1 MRPGQLKILFYRS
14 YSVTIA
20 AVIALAA
27 CANAALAQSS
37 VFILGGE
44 FPVGSG
50 SLGFVASPSVVV
62 ADFNRDGNA
71 DIVTA
76 NDNDGTLTLL
86 LGDGVGH
93 FTQAPGSPI
102 QAAGKYVQAIA
113 TGDFNGDGNPDLV
126 VTSNVGIEVLLG
138 DGKGGFMIGPGIP
151 AEFSG
156 TFFTASTL
164 LLVGDFNGDGRPD
177 LLTWALGASF
187 LWLGDGT
194 GGFSSPK
201 DSPLGNDSLTSIV
214 MGDFNGDGK
223 LDLASTGPTPYIYT
237 GDGTGRFTGQYQ
249 LFVGNPADGFGS
261 AIAAGDFSG
270 AGKSD
275 LLTFLT
281 YAYVPFR
288 TWTWLWTGST
298 STLLPFNEVMSA
310 PPQGLPVFVVTADF
324 NGDGN
329 VDWAG
334 VDPYSGTVLV
344 SLGDGTGAFTPALGS
359 PYAVGGAPFALATG
373 DFNGDGKVD
382 LAVDTGSNVVVLL
395 NGNAYAKGPL
405 PYISTVVNAASY
417 VAEALAASS
426 YAVVYGSN
434 LAASVGDPTVGVTL
448 TDLNGN
454 QAAATVLYAGPGQVN
469 ILVPDG
475 LALGPG
481 SLKVSNSLGASVL
494 FPVVIG
500 AVGPGLFTVDAA
512 GKIPAAQVLTVTPD
526 GTQTIGPVANC
537 TGSNCVLVPIV
548 LNPDNQTYLT
558 LYGTG
563 IRGQGGSGLIR
574 VMFGGD
580 PEPVTYAGPQGGY
593 PGLDQVNVLLPQ
605 NLAGN
610 GQVNVTLTIESN
622 PELTS
627 NTVELLFQ

>member
-1 MRPGQLKILFYRS
+1 MLFYRPH
-14 YSVTIA
+14 SVTIS

-27 CANAALAQSS
+27 CAHAALAQSG
-37 VFILGGE
+37 VFILGGT

-50 SLGFVASPSVVV
+50 SLGYVASPSVVI

-76 NDNDGTLTLL
+76 NDHDGTLTLL
-86 LGDGVGH
+86 LGDGAGH

-102 QAAGKYVQAIA
+102 QAPGKSVQAIA

-126 VTSNVGIEVLLG
+126 VAGAGIEVLLG
-138 DGKGGFMIGPGIP
+138 DGKGGFTMGAGPPSDIVAGG
-151 AEFSG
+151 S
-156 TFFTASTL
+156 L
-164 LLVGDFNGDGRPD
+164 LLVGDFNGDGKLD
-177 LLTWALGASF
+177 LVTWDFGYSF

-194 GGFSSPK
+194 GGFSTPK
-201 DSPLGNDSLTSIV
+201 TVPLHGNQSITSIV
-214 MGDFNGDGK
+214 AGDFNGDGK
-223 LDLASTGPTPYIYT
+223 LDLASTDGTPYICF
-237 GDGTGRFTGQYQ
+237 GDGTGNFPSQSQ
-249 LFVGNPADGFGS
+249 LLVGNPAYGFGT

-270 AGKSD
+270 TGKSD

-281 YAYVPFR
+281 FGYVPFR
-288 TWTWLWTGST
+288 IWTWLWTGST
-298 STLLPFNEVMSA
+298 STLLPFNEVMS
-310 PPQGLPVFVVTADF
+310 PPQGLPVLVVTADF

-344 SLGDGTGAFTPALGS
+344 SLGDGTGAFNPAPGS

-373 DFNGDGKVD
+373 DFNSDGKVD

-395 NGNAYAKGPL
+395 NGNAYANGPL
-405 PYISTVVNAASY
+405 PFISAVVNAASY
-417 VAEALAASS
+417 VAEALSASS

-448 TDLNGN
+448 TDVNGN
-454 QAAATVLYAGPGQVN
+454 QAAAGVLYAGPGQVN

-494 FPVVIG
+494 FPIAIG
-500 AVGPGLFTVDAA
+500 AVAPGLFTVDAA

-537 TGSNCVLVPIV
+537 TGDNCVLVPIV
-548 LNPDNQTYLT
+548 LDPANQTYLM

-563 IRGQGGSGLIR
+563 IRGQGSTGYAGVIVGSL
-574 VMFGGD
+574 
-580 PEPVTYAGPQGGY
+580 PETVTYAGPQGGY
-593 PGLDQVNVLLPQ
+593 PGLDQVNVLLSQ
-605 NLAGN
+605 LLAGS
-610 GQVNVTLTIESN
+610 GQVKVTLTIDSN

-627 NTVELLFQ
+627 NTVEVLFQ